1 MLSRSGRPLAKVIF
15 GPIAKALVRMGVGAN
30 AVTIV
35 GGVASSV
42 AALVLFP
49 LNQLLV
55 GALVVTILVIFDN
68 LDGQM
73 ARLTGKTTKFGA
85 FLDSTMDRFSDGAI
99 FASLAMWGYL
109 HADEAT
115 KVWVVSGAIA
125 AAVVGGIVP
134 YARARAEGVGYS
146 ASVGLAERADR
157 LIFALILVLATGLGA
172 THWVMAVGMWV
183 LAVLALFTVG
193 QRVVYVHK
201 QMAQAGDA

>member
-157 LIFALILVLATGLGA
+157 LVFALILVLATGLGA

>member
-125 AAVVGGIVP
+125 AAVVGAIVP
-134 YARARAEGVGYS
+134 YTRARAEGVGYA

-157 LIFALILVLATGLGA
+157 LVFALILVLATGLGA
-172 THWVMAVGMWV
+172 THWVMAAGMWV

>member
-15 GPIAKALVRMGVGAN
+15 GPIAKAFVRMGVGAN

-157 LIFALILVLATGLGA
+157 LVFALILVLATGLGA

>member
-55 GALVVTILVIFDN
+55 GALVVTVLVIFDN

-157 LIFALILVLATGLGA
+157 LVFALILVLATGLGA

>member
-15 GPIAKALVRMGVGAN
+15 GPIAKALVRMGIGAN

-146 ASVGLAERADR
+146 VSVGLAERADR

>member
-15 GPIAKALVRMGVGAN
+15 GPIAKALVRMGIGAN

-157 LIFALILVLATGLGA
+157 LVFALILVLATGLGA

>member
-15 GPIAKALVRMGVGAN
+15 GPIAKALVRMGVTPN

-35 GGVASSV
+35 GGVASSA

-49 LNQLLV
+49 LGYLLV

-73 ARLTGKTTKFGA
+73 ARMTSKSTKFGA
-85 FLDSTMDRFSDGAI
+85 FLDSTMDRFADGAI
-99 FASLAMWGYL
+99 FAALAMWGYL
-109 HADEAT
+109 QADEPT
-115 KVWVVSGAIA
+115 KAWVVSGAIA

-157 LIFALILVLATGLGA
+157 LVFALILVLATAFGA
-172 THWVMAVGMWV
+172 THWVMAIGLWV

-193 QRVVYVHK
+193 QRIVYVYK

>member
-125 AAVVGGIVP
+125 AAIVGGIVP

-157 LIFALILVLATGLGA
+157 LVFALILVLATGLGA

>member
-15 GPIAKALVRMGVGAN
+15 GPIAKALVRMGIGAN